1 MRNFLSVAGGV
12 IAGAVIVTLVQWLGH
27 RMYAPPSGMDFSD
40 PEAVRA
46 MMKEIPRGA
55 LVMVLVAWALGA
67 FVGGWVAAH
76 FAKSFPLRAALTVGG
91 VLLLFGVMTM
101 VSLPHPLWFWVV
113 GIILFLP
120 LAHLG
125 GKIAIHWTR

>member
-1 MRNFLSVAGGV
+1 MRNILSVIGGV
-12 IAGAVIVTLVQWLGH
+12 ITGAVIVALVEWVGH
-27 RMYAPPSGMDFSD
+27 RMYAPPAGMDLSD
-40 PEAVRA
+40 PDAIRA

-67 FVGGWVAAH
+67 FAGGWVAAH
-76 FAKSFPLRAALTVGG
+76 FAKTLPLRAALTVGG
-91 VLLLFGVMTM
+91 VLLLLGVMTM

-113 GIILFLP
+113 GVILFLP
-120 LAHLG
+120 SSHLG